1 MRNFKISRYLTM
13 TAVATVL
20 LAATTLTSCEKD
32 STTTAPPTDAEL
44 AVAAQAATAISKTAA
59 TLHGSYDSTYSEYIA
74 DTGFDY
80 RKSGETTWVKVW
92 LGSSAA
98 TFEHTL
104 MELVENSDYEFRA
117 LVKRSDDTVVE
128 SSPVLTFTTAQ
139 TLYDSPFIIEGIAAG
154 TEAVVTFI
162 DATTQDI
169 TVDREIAAPLPV
181 KMIYSISST
190 AFSAGEIL
198 IGRMS
203 DETIRLSFG
212 GGSLKFRTDGNKRLV
227 NTYAEL
233 AMINASEDDLAYSY
247 LQESALDLLGSE
259 DVTARGLERRNWLPV
274 GVDYMNSF
282 TGNYD
287 GGEKEISNLYVNRGS
302 EDYIGLFGSSLGNLS
317 NIRVVSG
324 SVNGNQYVGGISG
337 FNYEGIISSCHNA
350 AQVSGALHSG
360 GVCGF
365 SNYYSTIARCRNTGQ
380 VSGSDNHVGGV
391 CGYSSTSVISECYNA
406 GRVSG
411 TGKNNIG
418 GICGEIGGGS
428 ILTSCHNIGAVEG
441 GESVA
446 GICGLNTGSK
456 VNSSRNDGA
465 VSGTMYVGGVCGF
478 NLSGATVTACYNT
491 GDVSGDDVTGGV
503 LMGGVCGFNNQGS
516 TLSDSYNTAQVTGK
530 TNVGGV
536 CGLNTGSTVT
546 ANYWLKYS
554 AGPTNGVGAP
564 PSDTEAAPF
573 GASSWPTWT
582 LYSGSTPDPVS
593 GPFWKSLGQWS
604 DGGTPDGINSTFPK
618 LWWEE

>member
-1 MRNFKISRYLTM
+1 M
-13 TAVATVL
+13 
-20 LAATTLTSCEKD
+20 
-32 STTTAPPTDAEL
+32 
-44 AVAAQAATAISKTAA
+44 
-59 TLHGSYDSTYSEYIA
+59 
-74 DTGFDY
+74 
-80 RKSGETTWVKVW
+80 W

-104 MELVENSDYEFRA
+104 VELVKNSDYEFRA
-117 LVKRSDDTVVE
+117 LVKRSDGTVVE
-128 SSPVLTFTTAQ
+128 SSPALTFTTAQ
-139 TLYDSPFIIEGIAAG
+139 NLYDSPFIIEGVAAG

-162 DATTQDI
+162 DATTQNI
-169 TVDREIAAPLPV
+169 TVDREITVQLPV
-181 KMIYSISST
+181 KMIYSISSP
-190 AFSAGEIL
+190 AFSGGDIL

-212 GGSLKFRTDGNKRLV
+212 GGSLKFRVNGNKRLI

-259 DVTARGLERRNWLPV
+259 DVTAHGLERRNWLPI

-287 GGEKEISNLYVNRGS
+287 GGKKEISNLYVNRES
-302 EDYIGLFGSSLGNLS
+302 EDYIGLFGSSVGTLGN
-317 NIRVVSG
+317 ICVVSG
-324 SVNGNQYVGGISG
+324 LVNGNNYVGGICG
-337 FNYEGIISSCHNA
+337 FNYEGIITSCDNA

-365 SNYYSTIARCRNTGQ
+365 SNYHGTIALCRNTGQ
-380 VSGSDNHVGGV
+380 VSGTDNRVGGV
-391 CGYSSTSVISECYNA
+391 CGYNSISVISECYNA
-406 GRVSG
+406 GQVSG

-418 GICGEIGGGS
+418 GICGENGSGS
-428 ILTSCHNIGAVEG
+428 ILTSCHNTGPVEG
-441 GESVA
+441 EESVA
-446 GICGLNTGSK
+446 GICGLNTGGM

-465 VSGTMYVGGVCGF
+465 VSGAMYVGGVCGF
-478 NLSGATVTACYNT
+478 NLSSATVTACYNT

-503 LMGGVCGFNNQGS
+503 LVGGVCGFNNQES
-516 TLSDSYNTAQVTGK
+516 TLSDSYNTAQVIGK
-530 TNVGGV
+530 SNVGGV
-536 CGLNTGSTVT
+536 CGLNTNSTVT

-554 AGPTNGVGAP
+554 NGPENGVGAP

-573 GASSWPTWT
+573 GASSWPTTWT
-582 LYSGSTPDPVS
+582 LYSGSAPDPLS

-604 DGGTPDGINSTFPK
+604 DGGTTDGINSTFPK